1 MYTLT
6 DIIEGFERFA
16 YEILIWVLLIPKTVI
31 NIILNPAWVPDYISR
46 ELNDK
51 TDDRFD
57 SFLSP
62 VVLILVSTLVPL
74 AYLASVPFPSAT
86 ISGPL
91 EAYIHQPTRFVAD
104 AGFVEQTQK
113 YSYTWTADEQLPQI
127 YNDLDL
133 ADYAIFTWDKPGTK
147 KIHVRIDNGKGE
159 VRENDFKIQIFD
171 ENAPLTASI
180 DDGYYVSTRGAGGD
194 FLDSLQT
201 PRGLLVMFLFL
212 TLPMLFALGIDR
224 LRGIPFSRS
233 SFMHSFYIQCYF
245 FSPVILGFWAL
256 LLGFTYFLDM
266 NKHPFL
272 LLLPLAV
279 VLILFVWLFVN
290 ETRLVM
296 REKKL
301 NFFLALLYT
310 SVCFAL
316 MFVLGYTY
324 FHFTQN
330 PDLLRQS
337 LWIVYSLVIVGIIGV
352 AIFRPLIRIIR
363 KLF

>member
-31 NIILNPAWVPDYISR
+31 TIILNPTWVPDYISR

-57 SFLSP
+57 SYLSP
-62 VVLILVSTLVPL
+62 VILILISTLVPL
-74 AYLASVPFPSAT
+74 AYLASVPVPGAI

-91 EAYIHQPTRFVAD
+91 EAYVHQPTRFVTD

-113 YSYTWTADEQLPQI
+113 YRYTWTADEQPSQI
-127 YNDLDL
+127 FNDLDL

-147 KIHVRIDNGKGE
+147 QVHVQVDNGKGE
-159 VRENDFKIQIFD
+159 VRESDFKVQIFD
-171 ENAPLTASI
+171 ENTQLTASI
-180 DDGYYVSTRGAGGD
+180 DDGYYRTNRGAGGD
-194 FLDSLQT
+194 FIDSLQT

-224 LRGIPFSRS
+224 LRGVPLSRS

-245 FSPVILGFWAL
+245 FTPVILGFWAL
-256 LLGFTYFLDM
+256 LLGFAYFLDM
-266 NKHPFL
+266 NKHPYL
-272 LLLPLAV
+272 LLWPFAV
-279 VLILFVWLFVN
+279 VLILFAWLFVN

-301 NFFLALLYT
+301 NIFLALLYT
-310 SVCFAL
+310 SVGFVL
-316 MFVLGYTY
+316 MSVLGYSY
-324 FHFTQN
+324 FEFTKH

-337 LWIVYSLVIVGIIGV
+337 LWIIYSLLIVGVMGI
-352 AIFRPLIRIIR
+352 AIFRPLIRLIK